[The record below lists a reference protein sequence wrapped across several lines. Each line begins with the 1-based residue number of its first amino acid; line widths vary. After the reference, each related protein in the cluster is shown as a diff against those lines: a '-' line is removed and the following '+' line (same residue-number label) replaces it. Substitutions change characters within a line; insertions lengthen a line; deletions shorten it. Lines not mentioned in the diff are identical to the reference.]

1 MIDRLTLSRA
11 IEDAGIERTKAERLA
26 STIVDLIH
34 DEVATKADVAAV
46 SAELKATEATLRADI
61 VALSNELKAD
71 IGVITGDLRRTEVA
85 LLGDISKVQA
95 ALRLVAH
102 RLLWIGGL
110 LIVALGLLF
119 AALHYWPPGLTP

>member
-34 DEVATKADVAAV
+34 DEEATKANVAAV
-46 SAELKATEATLRADI
+46 SADLKATAAALKADI
-61 VALSNELKAD
+61 AALSPELKAD

-85 LLGDISKVQA
+85 LMGDISKVQA
-95 ALRLVAH
+95 ALRLIAH
-102 RLLWIGGL
+102 RLLWIGSL

-119 AALHYWPPGLTP
+119 AALHYWPPGTP

>member
-34 DEVATKADVAAV
+34 DEEATKANVAAV
-46 SAELKATEATLRADI
+46 SADLKATEAALKADI
-61 VALSNELKAD
+61 AALSPELKAD

-95 ALRLVAH
+95 ALKLIAH

-119 AALHYWPPGLTP
+119 AALHYWPPGTP

>member
-1 MIDRLTLSRA
+1 M
-11 IEDAGIERTKAERLA
+11 
-26 STIVDLIH
+26 
-34 DEVATKADVAAV
+34 
-46 SAELKATEATLRADI
+46 RADI
-61 VALSNELKAD
+61 AALSTELKAD

-95 ALRLVAH
+95 ALRLIAH

-119 AALHYWPPGLTP
+119 AALHYWPPGTP

>member
-34 DEVATKADVAAV
+34 DEEATKANVAAV

-95 ALRLVAH
+95 ALRLIAH

-119 AALHYWPPGLTP
+119 AALHYWPPGTP